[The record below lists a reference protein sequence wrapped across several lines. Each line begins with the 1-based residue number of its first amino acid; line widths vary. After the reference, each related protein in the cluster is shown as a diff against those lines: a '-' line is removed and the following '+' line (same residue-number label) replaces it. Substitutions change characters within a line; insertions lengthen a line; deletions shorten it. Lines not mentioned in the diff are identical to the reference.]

1 LSVQIRILVIW
12 TIKGL
17 RTATTLFVFSKT
29 KIMKISSILG
39 IDVSK
44 KTLDCYLHVQQ
55 QALPPVSNDLKGFKC
70 IYRWLLKV
78 LKNTDEL
85 IVVMEYTGIYTYGIE
100 QYLEQHNIKFVKRPA
115 LDIKRSLGMV
125 RGKSDKADAKF
136 ISKYGW
142 LRKEDLVPMKPKT
155 DDQLE
160 LQQLM
165 NHRDKLVFDRA
176 SYQSKLKELGSQ
188 MGTKMSNKIAES
200 MSCVMDVL
208 KQEIKE
214 IEKAIES
221 LIKRDEVLR
230 INYDLMCSVVGI
242 GFATAVHI
250 LIATEN
256 FTRFA
261 DVRKFICYC
270 GVAPFEH
277 SSGTSIKGRTR
288 VSHLANKK
296 IKSLL
301 TMAAISAIQHDPEL
315 KIKYQ
320 QKVQVGK
327 NKMSV
332 INMIRAKLLQRV
344 FAVVKNQ
351 KPYEIRL
358 AA

>member
-1 LSVQIRILVIW
+1 MQ
-12 TIKGL
+12 
-17 RTATTLFVFSKT
+17 
-29 KIMKISSILG
+29 ISSILG

-44 KTLDCYLHVQQ
+44 KTLDCHLYGQQ
-55 QALPPVSNDLKGFKC
+55 QSLSPVSNDIKGFNHIQK
-70 IYRWLLKV
+70 WLLKT
-78 LKNTDEL
+78 LKNTDQL
-85 IVVMEYTGIYTYGIE
+85 MVVMEYTGIYTYGLE
-100 QYLEQHNIKFVKRPA
+100 HFLEQQKIKFVKRPA
-115 LDIKRSLGMV
+115 LDIKRSIGMV
-125 RGKSDKADAKF
+125 RGKSDRVDSKF
-136 ISKYGW
+136 IARYGW
-142 LRKEDLVPMKPKT
+142 LRKDELKPMTPPA
-155 DDQLE
+155 DEQFA

-165 NHRDKLVFDRA
+165 SHRDKLVADRA
-176 SYQSKLKELGSQ
+176 SYQSKLKELTLQ
-188 MGTKMSNKIAES
+188 MGGKMNEKITQS
-200 MSCVMDVL
+200 MTFIMDVL

-214 IEKAIES
+214 TEKEIES
-221 LIKRDEVLR
+221 LLR
-230 INYDLMCSVVGI
+230 GNALLQRNYELLYSVIGI

-256 FTRFA
+256 FTRFTDA
-261 DVRKFICYC
+261 RKFICYC

-277 SSGTSIKGRTR
+277 TSGTSVRGKTR

-301 TMAAISAIQHDPEL
+301 TMAATSAIQYDPEL

-320 QKVQVGK
+320 QKVNEGK

-351 KPYEIRL
+351 KPYEVRI